1 MVIPGSQYFIF
12 NINFS
17 LLSFF
22 IRQERVQIKICV
34 VVVENTNLFIH
45 ILSIVFFVNIRLTT

>member
-17 LLSFF
+17 QLNFF
-22 IRQERVQIKICV
+22 IRQERVQIKIHV

-45 ILSIVFFVNIRLTT
+45 ILSRVFFVNIRLTT